1 MGIGTW
7 WGDGEQL
14 HLVLHTRLRKEVSSS
29 TDCQNVEGTLREM
42 AENSVPE
49 LRIEEFAVSLLH
61 RKTVSRMP
69 CRHSLFFLSVPKMAI
84 LVLSN
89 WTSKREEN

>member
-42 AENSVPE
+42 AEKSVPE
-49 LRIEEFAVSLLH
+49 LLVEEFAISLLH
-61 RKTVSRMP
+61 RKTVSCMP
-69 CRHSLFFLSVPKMAI
+69 CRHSLFFLSVPLISI

-89 WTSKREEN
+89 

>member
-1 MGIGTW
+1 M
-7 WGDGEQL
+7 
-14 HLVLHTRLRKEVSSS
+14 LRE
-29 TDCQNVEGTLREM
+29 NVEGTLREM

-69 CRHSLFFLSVPKMAI
+69 CHHPLFFLSVPKMAI